1 MTSFQAYADYQQQ
14 RGSNTA
20 WTWEHQA
27 MTRARFVLGSEDL
40 RARFDAVREAVIS
53 APRDNAALSG
63 EITAM
68 RQRMRAANPV
78 PAGQFE
84 VKHSPGGMLDVEFAV
99 QFLVLAH
106 SGAHPELLENK
117 GNIALLARAEDAGL
131 LPAGVGRAAADAYR
145 TLRQEQH
152 RARLNEEPTRVPDSE
167 LAAEQ
172 GAVLALWHAVF
183 G

>member
-1 MTSFQAYADYQQQ
+1 MEQ
-14 RGSNTA
+14 RFN
-20 WTWEHQA
+20 
-27 MTRARFVLGSEDL
+27 
-40 RARFDAVREAVIS
+40 AVRHAVIT
-53 APRDNAALSG
+53 APRDHAALRA
-63 EITAM
+63 EIGAM
-68 RQRMRAANPV
+68 REKMRAAHPV
-78 PAGQFE
+78 PAGQFD
-84 VKHSPGGMLDVEFAV
+84 VKHSPGGMIDAEFAT
-99 QFLVLAH
+99 QYLVLAH
-106 SGAHPELLENK
+106 TREHPELEPNL
-117 GNIALLARAEDAGL
+117 GNIALLVRAEAAGL